1 MKDSTV
7 LNNNPI
13 LKEIRNKYGEINQRL
28 ISESVRILKEEY
40 NIEVGDIVLDRHN
53 NMGVITGVEIFNLHS
68 YLIKSNYEDVTFYV
82 HSQRFNLNGSY
93 NKNYHS
99 LSIYSDLDNVKTI
112 GNISIQKTDKDRRK
126 LYKSLNLNKT
136 V

>member
-99 LSIYSDLDNVKTI
+99 LSLYSYLDNVKTI

>member
-1 MKDSTV
+1 MKHSTV
-7 LNNNPI
+7 LNDNPI
-13 LKEIRNKYGEINQRL
+13 LKEIRNNYGRIEQRL
-28 ISESVRILKEEY
+28 INESIRILKEEY
-40 NIEVGDIVLDRHN
+40 NIEVGDIVLDKYN
-53 NMGVITGVEIFNLHS
+53 NMGVITGVEIGGLHN
-68 YLIKSNYEDVTFYV
+68 YLFKDNYEDVVFWV
-82 HSQRFNLNGSY
+82 NSRRFNLNGSY

>member
-1 MKDSTV
+1 MNHSTV
-7 LNNNPI
+7 LNDNPI
-13 LKEIRNKYGEINQRL
+13 LKEIRNNYGRIEQRL
-28 ISESVRILKEEY
+28 ISESIRILKEEY
-40 NIEVGDIVLDRHN
+40 SIEVGDIVLDKYN
-53 NMGVITGVEIFNLHS
+53 NMGVITGVEIGGLQN
-68 YLIKSNYEDVTFYV
+68 YLFKDNYEDVVFWV
-82 HSQRFNLNGSY
+82 NSRRFNLNGSY

>member
-28 ISESVRILKEEY
+28 ISESIRILKEEY

-82 HSQRFNLNGSY
+82 HSRRFNLNGSY

-99 LSIYSDLDNVKTI
+99 LSLYSYLENVKTI

>member
-1 MKDSTV
+1 MKHSTV
-7 LNNNPI
+7 LNDNPI
-13 LKEIRNKYGEINQRL
+13 LKEIRNNYGSIEQRL
-28 ISESVRILKEEY
+28 INESIRILKEEY
-40 NIEVGDIVLDRHN
+40 SIEVGDIVLDKHN
-53 NMGVITGVEIFNLHS
+53 NMGVITGVEIFNLPN
-68 YLIKSNYEDVTFYV
+68 YLINNNYEDVMFYV

>member
-68 YLIKSNYEDVTFYV
+68 YLIKSN
-82 HSQRFNLNGSY
+82 
-93 NKNYHS
+93 
-99 LSIYSDLDNVKTI
+99 
-112 GNISIQKTDKDRRK
+112 
-126 LYKSLNLNKT
+126 
-136 V
+136 